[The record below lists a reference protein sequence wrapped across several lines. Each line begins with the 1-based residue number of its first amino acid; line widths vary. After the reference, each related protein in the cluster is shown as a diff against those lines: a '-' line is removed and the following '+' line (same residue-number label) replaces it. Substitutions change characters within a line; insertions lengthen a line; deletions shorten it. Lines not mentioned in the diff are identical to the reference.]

1 MNALGPRA
9 RGVMRRYVGRLLV
22 LVAVSA
28 VWMGAIGWRLYEL
41 QIRGA
46 DAYRERAARQ
56 QQSEVV
62 LNPKRG
68 TIYDARGRT
77 LAVSVETRTLYAETA
92 KVDNPAALAAEVA
105 PLVGRTK
112 ERIEALL
119 QKPGHVPLARKLDRD
134 VADGIDL
141 SAFPGLY
148 FLAES
153 KRQYPMGSL
162 MAHVLGFVGTD
173 RSLAGL
179 ELRYDEEVAGESVKR
194 HVLRDGQQRVRV
206 IAGSLGEPKPGADL
220 HLTIDATIQHLA
232 ERALRETIEWSKAS
246 AGNVVILA
254 PDDSRVLA
262 MASYP
267 TFDPMRFGDFG
278 PNERR
283 NRALQDSYEPGST
296 FKTITVA
303 GAFER
308 QVVHA
313 DQIMDC
319 GNGWIRVGKARINDH
334 RPFPELTFRT
344 AIAKSSNVCAIKAG
358 LLAGEETMQNLVTA
372 FGFGVATGID
382 VGGEHPGI
390 VPLRVWDRETTA
402 YASFGHGLAVTPLQ
416 LANAYA
422 AIANGGVWN
431 QPYVVRA
438 MEREG
443 EIVDLRP
450 KDRSRRVISKATAFQ
465 VIRLLEEVVVSG
477 TGRKAAIAGYR
488 VAGKTGTAEK
498 SDSTGYSETG
508 RVAGFVGI
516 APARAPRLI
525 CLVMIDEP
533 TVATGGGEVAAP
545 AFQRIVSEALFY
557 LGATPSRQPMGW
569 SQPVWLRPAEPES
582 PQEPVEVR
590 VATAAGEEEAAPED
604 TETEGE
610 LWTAPGS
617 S

>member
-1 MNALGPRA
+1 MLIACVGLWTAAIAL
-9 RGVMRRYVGRLLV
+9 RLFD
-22 LVAVSA
+22 
-28 VWMGAIGWRLYEL
+28 L

-46 DAYRERAARQ
+46 EEYRERAARQ
-56 QQSEVV
+56 QRSEVV

-68 TIYDARGRT
+68 TIYDARGRP

-92 KVDNPAALAAEVA
+92 KVADPAVVAERIA
-105 PLVGRTK
+105 PLVGRSR
-112 ERIEALL
+112 ERVEALL
-119 QKPGHVPLARKLDRD
+119 RKPGHVPLARKLDRD
-134 VADGIDL
+134 AADRIDL

-148 FLAES
+148 FLGES
-153 KRQYPMGSL
+153 KRKYPMGSL

-179 ELRYDEEVAGESVKR
+179 EYRYDKEIAGESVRR
-194 HVLRDGQQRVRV
+194 HVLRDGQQRLVV
-206 IAGSLGEPKPGADL
+206 VAGSLGAPKPGADL

-232 ERALRETIEWSKAS
+232 ERALRETIESYDAS
-246 AGNVVILA
+246 AGSVVILA
-254 PDDSRVLA
+254 PEDSAVLA
-262 MASYP
+262 MASWP
-267 TFDPMRFGDFG
+267 TFDPNRFGDFG

-283 NRALQDSYEPGST
+283 NRGLQDAYEPGST
-296 FKTITVA
+296 FKTIAAA

-308 QVVHA
+308 SVVHP

-319 GNGWIRVGKARINDH
+319 GNGRIRVGKARIKDH
-334 RPFPELTFRT
+334 KPFSELTFRA
-344 AIAKSSNVCAIKAG
+344 AIARSSNVCAIKAG
-358 LLAGEETMQNLVTA
+358 LLAGSETMQELVTA
-372 FGFGVATGID
+372 FGFGEATGID
-382 VGGEHPGI
+382 LDGEHPGI
-390 VPLRVWDRETTA
+390 VPARLWDRETTA

-422 AIANGGVWN
+422 AVANGGVWN
-431 QPYVVRA
+431 RPYIVSA
-438 MEREG
+438 LEREG
-443 EIVDLRP
+443 EIVDMRP
-450 KDRSRRVISKATAFQ
+450 GNRGHRVISRASAYR

-498 SDSTGYSETG
+498 SDATGYSVTG

-516 APARAPRLI
+516 APARAPRLV

-533 TVATGGGEVAAP
+533 TVSTSGGEVAAP

-569 SQPVWLRPAEPES
+569 SRPVWLRPVPAPLDGS
-582 PQEPVEVR
+582 SRVR
-590 VATAAGEEEAAPED
+590 VAAAAGQAAADRDIAPTEDESWTAAG
-604 TETEGE
+604 
-610 LWTAPGS
+610 S

>member
-9 RGVMRRYVGRLLV
+9 RGVRRRYFGRLV
-22 LVAVSA
+22 ILVAFA
-28 VWMGAIGWRLYEL
+28 GVWMGAIGWRLLDL
-41 QIRGA
+41 QIRDA
-46 DAYRERAARQ
+46 DTYRERAARQ
-56 QQSEVV
+56 QRSEVV

-77 LAVSVETRTLYAETA
+77 MAVSVETRTLYAETA
-92 KVDNPAALAAEVA
+92 KVDDPASLAATIA
-105 PLVGRTK
+105 PLVGRSE

-119 QKPGHVPLARKLDRD
+119 QKSGHVPLARKLDRD

-141 SAFPGLY
+141 TAFPGLY

-153 KRQYPMGSL
+153 KREYPMGSL

-179 ELRYDEEVAGESVKR
+179 ELRYDDEVAGEAVSR
-194 HVLRDGQQRVRV
+194 HVLRDGQQRLVV
-206 IAGSLGEPKPGADL
+206 VAGSLGEPKAGADL

-232 ERALRETIEWSKAS
+232 ERALRETIESWKAK

-254 PDDSRVLA
+254 PEDSAVLA

-267 TFDPMRFGDFG
+267 AFDPNQFGDFG
-278 PNERR
+278 PDERR
-283 NRALQDSYEPGST
+283 NRVIQDSYEPGST
-296 FKTITVA
+296 FKTITAA

-319 GNGWIRVGKARINDH
+319 GNGFIRVGKARIRDH
-334 RPFPELTFRT
+334 KPFPELTFRT

-358 LLAGEETMQNLVTA
+358 QLVGGETLQQLIAT
-372 FGFGVATGID
+372 FGFGAATGID
-382 VGGEHPGI
+382 IGGEHPGI
-390 VPLRVWDRETTA
+390 VPLRVWGIETTA

-422 AIANGGVWN
+422 AIANGGTWN
-431 QPYVVRA
+431 QPYLVRA
-438 MEREG
+438 LEHEG
-443 EIVDLRP
+443 ETVDARP
-450 KDRSRRVISKATAFQ
+450 TGRSRRVISKSTAYQ
-465 VIRLLEEVVVSG
+465 VVRLLEEVVVSG

-498 SDSTGYSETG
+498 SDSGGYSETG

-516 APARAPRLI
+516 APARAPRLV

-569 SQPVWLRPAEPES
+569 SQPVWLRPAEPA
-582 PQEPVEVR
+582 EVK
-590 VATAAGEEEAAPED
+590 VAKAAGEEDDKGED

-610 LWTAPGS
+610 LWTAKASG
-617 S
+617 

>member
-9 RGVMRRYVGRLLV
+9 RSVRRRYFGRLV
-22 LVAVSA
+22 ILVAFA
-28 VWMGAIGWRLYEL
+28 GVWMGAIGWRLLDL
-41 QIRGA
+41 QIRDA
-46 DAYRERAARQ
+46 DTYRERAARQ
-56 QQSEVV
+56 QRSEVV

-77 LAVSVETRTLYAETA
+77 MAVSVETRTLYAETA
-92 KVDNPAALAAEVA
+92 KVDDPASLAATIA
-105 PLVGRTK
+105 PLVGRSE

-119 QKPGHVPLARKLDRD
+119 QKSGHVPLARKLDRD

-141 SAFPGLY
+141 TAFPGLY

-153 KRQYPMGSL
+153 KREYPMGSL

-179 ELRYDEEVAGESVKR
+179 ELRYDDEVAGEAVSR
-194 HVLRDGQQRVRV
+194 HVLRDGQQRLVV
-206 IAGSLGEPKPGADL
+206 VAGSLGEPKAGADL

-232 ERALRETIEWSKAS
+232 ERVLRETIESWKAK

-254 PDDSRVLA
+254 PEDSAVLA

-267 TFDPMRFGDFG
+267 AFDPNQFGDFG
-278 PNERR
+278 PDERR
-283 NRALQDSYEPGST
+283 NRVIQDSYEPGST
-296 FKTITVA
+296 FKTITAA

-319 GNGWIRVGKARINDH
+319 GNGFIRVGKARIRDH
-334 RPFPELTFRT
+334 KPFPELTFRT

-358 LLAGEETMQNLVTA
+358 QLVGGETLQQLIAT
-372 FGFGVATGID
+372 FGFGAATGID
-382 VGGEHPGI
+382 IGGEHPGI
-390 VPLRVWDRETTA
+390 VPLRVWDIETTA

-422 AIANGGVWN
+422 AIANGGTWN
-431 QPYVVRA
+431 QPYLVRA
-438 MEREG
+438 LEHEG
-443 EIVDLRP
+443 ETVDARP
-450 KDRSRRVISKATAFQ
+450 TGRSRRVISKSTAYQ
-465 VIRLLEEVVVSG
+465 VVRLLEEVVVSG

-498 SDSTGYSETG
+498 SDSGGYSETG

-516 APARAPRLI
+516 APARAPRLV

-569 SQPVWLRPAEPES
+569 SQPVWLRPAEPA
-582 PQEPVEVR
+582 EVK
-590 VATAAGEEEAAPED
+590 VAKAAGEEDDKGED

-610 LWTAPGS
+610 LWTAKASG
-617 S
+617 

>member
-9 RGVMRRYVGRLLV
+9 RSVRRRYFGRLV
-22 LVAVSA
+22 ILVAFA
-28 VWMGAIGWRLYEL
+28 GVWMGAIGWRLLDL
-41 QIRGA
+41 QIRDA
-46 DAYRERAARQ
+46 DTYRERAARQ
-56 QQSEVV
+56 QRSEVV

-77 LAVSVETRTLYAETA
+77 MAVSVETRTLYAETA
-92 KVDNPAALAAEVA
+92 KVDDPASLAATIA
-105 PLVGRTK
+105 PLVGRSE

-119 QKPGHVPLARKLDRD
+119 QKSGHVPLARKLDRD

-141 SAFPGLY
+141 TAFPGLY

-153 KRQYPMGSL
+153 KREYPMGSL

-179 ELRYDEEVAGESVKR
+179 ELRYDDEVAGEAVSR
-194 HVLRDGQQRVRV
+194 HVLRDGQQRLVV
-206 IAGSLGEPKPGADL
+206 VAGSLGEPKAGADL

-232 ERALRETIEWSKAS
+232 ERVLRETIESWKAK

-254 PDDSRVLA
+254 PEDSAVLA

-267 TFDPMRFGDFG
+267 AFDPNQFGDFG
-278 PNERR
+278 PDERR
-283 NRALQDSYEPGST
+283 NRVIQDSYEPGST
-296 FKTITVA
+296 FKTITAA

-319 GNGWIRVGKARINDH
+319 GNGFIRVGKARIRDH
-334 RPFPELTFRT
+334 KPFPELTFRT

-358 LLAGEETMQNLVTA
+358 QLVGGETLQQLIAT
-372 FGFGVATGID
+372 FGFGAATGID
-382 VGGEHPGI
+382 IGGEHPGI
-390 VPLRVWDRETTA
+390 VPLRVWDIETTA

-422 AIANGGVWN
+422 AIANGGTWN
-431 QPYVVRA
+431 QPYLVRA
-438 MEREG
+438 LEHEG
-443 EIVDLRP
+443 ETVDARP
-450 KDRSRRVISKATAFQ
+450 TGRSRRVISKSTAYQ
-465 VIRLLEEVVVSG
+465 VVRLLEEVVVSG

-498 SDSTGYSETG
+498 SDSGGYSETG

-516 APARAPRLI
+516 APARAPRLV

-569 SQPVWLRPAEPES
+569 SQPVWLRPAEPA
-582 PQEPVEVR
+582 EVK
-590 VATAAGEEEAAPED
+590 VAKAAGEENDKGED

-610 LWTAPGS
+610 LWTAKASG
-617 S
+617 

>member
-9 RGVMRRYVGRLLV
+9 RGVRRRYFGRLV
-22 LVAVSA
+22 ILVAFA
-28 VWMGAIGWRLYEL
+28 GVWMGAIGWRLLDL
-41 QIRGA
+41 QIRDA
-46 DAYRERAARQ
+46 DTYRERAARQ
-56 QQSEVV
+56 QRSEVV

-77 LAVSVETRTLYAETA
+77 MAVSVETRTLYAETA
-92 KVDNPAALAAEVA
+92 KVDDPASLAATIA
-105 PLVGRTK
+105 PLVGRSE

-119 QKPGHVPLARKLDRD
+119 QKSGHVPLARKLDRD

-141 SAFPGLY
+141 TAFPGLY

-153 KRQYPMGSL
+153 KREYPMGSL

-179 ELRYDEEVAGESVKR
+179 ELRYDDEVAGEAVSR
-194 HVLRDGQQRVRV
+194 HVLRDGQQRLVV
-206 IAGSLGEPKPGADL
+206 VAGSLGEPKAGADL

-232 ERALRETIEWSKAS
+232 ERALRETIESWKAK

-254 PDDSRVLA
+254 PEDSAVLA
-262 MASYP
+262 MASWP
-267 TFDPMRFGDFG
+267 AFDPNQFGDFG
-278 PNERR
+278 PDERR
-283 NRALQDSYEPGST
+283 NRVIQDSYEPGST
-296 FKTITVA
+296 FKTITAA

-319 GNGWIRVGKARINDH
+319 GNGFIRVGKARIRDH
-334 RPFPELTFRT
+334 KPFPELTFRT

-358 LLAGEETMQNLVTA
+358 QLVGGEPLQQLIAT
-372 FGFGVATGID
+372 FGFGAATGID
-382 VGGEHPGI
+382 IGGEHPGI
-390 VPLRVWDRETTA
+390 VPPRAWDIETTA

-422 AIANGGVWN
+422 AIANGGTWN
-431 QPYVVRA
+431 QPYLVKA
-438 MEREG
+438 LEREG
-443 EIVDLRP
+443 ETVDARP
-450 KDRSRRVISKATAFQ
+450 TGRSRRVISKSTAYQ
-465 VIRLLEEVVVSG
+465 VVRLLEEVVVSG

-498 SDSTGYSETG
+498 SDAGGYSETG

-516 APARAPRLI
+516 APARAPRLV

-569 SQPVWLRPAEPES
+569 SQPVWLRPAEP
-582 PQEPVEVR
+582 PEVK
-590 VATAAGEEEAAPED
+590 VAKAVGEEDDKGED

-610 LWTAPGS
+610 FWTAKASG
-617 S
+617 

>member
-9 RGVMRRYVGRLLV
+9 RGVRRRYFGRLV
-22 LVAVSA
+22 ILVAFA
-28 VWMGAIGWRLYEL
+28 GVWMGAIGWRLLDL
-41 QIRGA
+41 QIRDA
-46 DAYRERAARQ
+46 DTYRERAARQ
-56 QQSEVV
+56 QRSEVV

-77 LAVSVETRTLYAETA
+77 MAVSVETRTLYAETA
-92 KVDNPAALAAEVA
+92 KVDDPASLAATIA
-105 PLVGRTK
+105 PLVGRSE

-119 QKPGHVPLARKLDRD
+119 QKSGHVPLARKLDRD

-141 SAFPGLY
+141 TAFPGLY

-153 KRQYPMGSL
+153 KREYPMGSL

-179 ELRYDEEVAGESVKR
+179 ELRYDDEVAGEAVSR
-194 HVLRDGQQRVRV
+194 HVLRDGKQRLVV
-206 IAGSLGEPKPGADL
+206 VAGSLGDPKAGADL

-232 ERALRETIEWSKAS
+232 ERALRETIESWKAK

-254 PDDSRVLA
+254 PEDSAVLA

-267 TFDPMRFGDFG
+267 AFDPNQFGDFG
-278 PNERR
+278 PDERR
-283 NRALQDSYEPGST
+283 NRVIQDSYEPGST
-296 FKTITVA
+296 FKTITAA

-319 GNGWIRVGKARINDH
+319 GNGFIRVGKARIRDH
-334 RPFPELTFRT
+334 KPFPELTFRT

-358 LLAGEETMQNLVTA
+358 QLVGGETLQQLIAT
-372 FGFGVATGID
+372 FGFGAATGID
-382 VGGEHPGI
+382 IGGEHPGI
-390 VPLRVWDRETTA
+390 VPLRVWDIETTA

-422 AIANGGVWN
+422 AIANGGTWN
-431 QPYVVRA
+431 QPYLVRA
-438 MEREG
+438 LEHEG
-443 EIVDLRP
+443 ETVDARP
-450 KDRSRRVISKATAFQ
+450 TGRSRRVISKSTAYQ
-465 VIRLLEEVVVSG
+465 VVRLLEEVVVSG
-477 TGRKAAIAGYR
+477 TGRNAAIAGYR

-498 SDSTGYSETG
+498 SDSGGYSETG

-516 APARAPRLI
+516 APARAPRLV

-569 SQPVWLRPAEPES
+569 SQPVWLRPAEPAEIK
-582 PQEPVEVR
+582 
-590 VATAAGEEEAAPED
+590 VAKAAGEEEDKGED

-610 LWTAPGS
+610 LWTAKASG
-617 S
+617 

>member
-9 RGVMRRYVGRLLV
+9 RGVRRRYFGRLV
-22 LVAVSA
+22 ILVAFA
-28 VWMGAIGWRLYEL
+28 GVWMGAIGWRLLDL
-41 QIRGA
+41 QIRDA
-46 DAYRERAARQ
+46 DTYRERAARQ
-56 QQSEVV
+56 QRSEVV

-68 TIYDARGRT
+68 TIYDARRRT
-77 LAVSVETRTLYAETA
+77 MAVSVETRTLYAETA
-92 KVDNPAALAAEVA
+92 KVDDPASLAATIA
-105 PLVGRTK
+105 PLVGRSE

-119 QKPGHVPLARKLDRD
+119 QKSGHVPLARKLDRD

-141 SAFPGLY
+141 TAFPGLY

-153 KRQYPMGSL
+153 KREYPMGSL

-179 ELRYDEEVAGESVKR
+179 ELRYDDEVAGEAVSR
-194 HVLRDGQQRVRV
+194 HVLRDGQQRLVV
-206 IAGSLGEPKPGADL
+206 VAGSLGEPKAGADL

-232 ERALRETIEWSKAS
+232 ERVLRETIESWKAK

-254 PDDSRVLA
+254 PEDSAVLA
-262 MASYP
+262 MASWP
-267 TFDPMRFGDFG
+267 AFDPNQFGDFG
-278 PNERR
+278 PDERR
-283 NRALQDSYEPGST
+283 NRVIQDSYEPGST
-296 FKTITVA
+296 FKTITAA

-319 GNGWIRVGKARINDH
+319 GNGFIRVGKARIRDH
-334 RPFPELTFRT
+334 KPFPELTFRT

-358 LLAGEETMQNLVTA
+358 QLVGGETLQQLIAA
-372 FGFGVATGID
+372 FGFGAATGID
-382 VGGEHPGI
+382 IGGEHPGI
-390 VPLRVWDRETTA
+390 VPLRVWDIETTA

-422 AIANGGVWN
+422 AIANGGTWN
-431 QPYVVRA
+431 QPYLVRA
-438 MEREG
+438 LEHEG
-443 EIVDLRP
+443 ETVDARP
-450 KDRSRRVISKATAFQ
+450 TGRSRRVISKSTAYQ
-465 VIRLLEEVVVSG
+465 VVRLLEEVVVSG
-477 TGRKAAIAGYR
+477 TGRNAAIAGYR

-498 SDSTGYSETG
+498 SDSGGYSETG

-516 APARAPRLI
+516 APARAPRLV

-569 SQPVWLRPAEPES
+569 SQPVWLRPAEPAEIK
-582 PQEPVEVR
+582 
-590 VATAAGEEEAAPED
+590 VAKAAGEEEDKGED

-610 LWTAPGS
+610 LWTAKASG
-617 S
+617 

>member
-1 MNALGPRA
+1 MKALGPRA
-9 RGVMRRYVGRLLV
+9 KGVRRRYFGRLV
-22 LVAVSA
+22 ILVAFA
-28 VWMGAIGWRLYEL
+28 GVWMGAIGWRLLDL
-41 QIRGA
+41 QIRDA
-46 DAYRERAARQ
+46 DTYRERAARQ
-56 QQSEVV
+56 QRSEVV

-77 LAVSVETRTLYAETA
+77 MAVSVETRTLYAETA
-92 KVDNPAALAAEVA
+92 KVDDPASLAATIA
-105 PLVGRTK
+105 PLVGRSE

-119 QKPGHVPLARKLDRD
+119 QKSGHVPLARKLDRD

-141 SAFPGLY
+141 TAFPGLY

-153 KRQYPMGSL
+153 KREYPMGSL

-179 ELRYDEEVAGESVKR
+179 ELRYDDEVAGEAVSR
-194 HVLRDGQQRVRV
+194 HVLRDGQQRLVV
-206 IAGSLGEPKPGADL
+206 VAGSLGEPKAGADL

-232 ERALRETIEWSKAS
+232 ERVLRETIESWKAK

-254 PDDSRVLA
+254 PEDSAVLA

-267 TFDPMRFGDFG
+267 AFDPNQFGDFG
-278 PNERR
+278 PDERR
-283 NRALQDSYEPGST
+283 NRVIQDSYEPGST
-296 FKTITVA
+296 FKTITAA

-319 GNGWIRVGKARINDH
+319 GNGFIRVGKARIRDH
-334 RPFPELTFRT
+334 KPFPELTFRT

-358 LLAGEETMQNLVTA
+358 QLVGGETLQQLIAT
-372 FGFGVATGID
+372 FGFGAATGID
-382 VGGEHPGI
+382 IGGEHPGI
-390 VPLRVWDRETTA
+390 VPLRVWDIETTA

-422 AIANGGVWN
+422 AIANGGTWN
-431 QPYVVRA
+431 QPYLVRA
-438 MEREG
+438 LEHEG
-443 EIVDLRP
+443 ETVDVRP
-450 KDRSRRVISKATAFQ
+450 IGRSRRVISKSTAYQ

-498 SDSTGYSETG
+498 SDSGGYSETG

-516 APARAPRLI
+516 APARAPRLV

-569 SQPVWLRPAEPES
+569 SQPVWLRPAEPA
-582 PQEPVEVR
+582 EVK
-590 VATAAGEEEAAPED
+590 VAKAVGEEDDKGED

-610 LWTAPGS
+610 LWTAKASG
-617 S
+617 

>member
-9 RGVMRRYVGRLLV
+9 KGVRRRYFGRLV
-22 LVAVSA
+22 ILVAFA
-28 VWMGAIGWRLYEL
+28 GVWMGAIGWRLLDL
-41 QIRGA
+41 QIRDA
-46 DAYRERAARQ
+46 DTYRERAARQ
-56 QQSEVV
+56 QRSEVV

-77 LAVSVETRTLYAETA
+77 MAVSVETRTLYAETA
-92 KVDNPAALAAEVA
+92 KVDDPASLAATIA
-105 PLVGRTK
+105 PLVGRSE

-119 QKPGHVPLARKLDRD
+119 QKSGHVPLARKLDRD

-141 SAFPGLY
+141 TAFPGLY
-148 FLAES
+148 FLPES
-153 KRQYPMGSL
+153 KREYPMGSL

-179 ELRYDEEVAGESVKR
+179 ELRYDDEVAGEAVSR
-194 HVLRDGQQRVRV
+194 HVLRDGQQRLVV
-206 IAGSLGEPKPGADL
+206 VAGSLGEPKAGADL

-232 ERALRETIEWSKAS
+232 ERALRETIESWKAK

-254 PDDSRVLA
+254 PEDSAVLA

-267 TFDPMRFGDFG
+267 VFDPNRFGDFG
-278 PNERR
+278 PDERR
-283 NRALQDSYEPGST
+283 NRVIQDSYEPGST
-296 FKTITVA
+296 FKTITAA

-319 GNGWIRVGKARINDH
+319 GNGFIRVGKARIRDH
-334 RPFPELTFRT
+334 KPFPELTFRT

-358 LLAGEETMQNLVTA
+358 QLVGGETLQQLIAT
-372 FGFGVATGID
+372 FGFGAATGID
-382 VGGEHPGI
+382 IGGEHPGI
-390 VPLRVWDRETTA
+390 VPVRVWDIETTA

-422 AIANGGVWN
+422 AIANGGTWN
-431 QPYVVRA
+431 QPYIVKTL
-438 MEREG
+438 ERDG
-443 EIVDLRP
+443 ETIDARP
-450 KDRSRRVISKATAFQ
+450 TGRSRRVISKSTAYR
-465 VIRLLEEVVVSG
+465 VVRLLEEVVVSG

-498 SDSTGYSETG
+498 PDSGGYSETG

-516 APARAPRLI
+516 APARAPRLV

-569 SQPVWLRPAEPES
+569 SQPVWLRPAEPA
-582 PQEPVEVR
+582 EVK
-590 VATAAGEEEAAPED
+590 VAKAVGEEDDKEED

-610 LWTAPGS
+610 LWTAKASG
-617 S
+617 

>member
-9 RGVMRRYVGRLLV
+9 RSVRRRYFGRLV
-22 LVAVSA
+22 ILVAFA
-28 VWMGAIGWRLYEL
+28 GVWMGAIGWRLLDL
-41 QIRGA
+41 QIRDA
-46 DAYRERAARQ
+46 DTYRERAARQ
-56 QQSEVV
+56 QRSEVV

-77 LAVSVETRTLYAETA
+77 MAVSVETRTLYAETA
-92 KVDNPAALAAEVA
+92 KVDDPASLAATIA
-105 PLVGRTK
+105 PLVGRSE

-119 QKPGHVPLARKLDRD
+119 QKSGHVPLARKLDRD

-141 SAFPGLY
+141 TAFPGLY

-153 KRQYPMGSL
+153 KREYPMGSL

-179 ELRYDEEVAGESVKR
+179 ELRYDDEVAGEAVSR
-194 HVLRDGQQRVRV
+194 HVLRDGQQRLVV
-206 IAGSLGEPKPGADL
+206 VAGSLGEPKAGADL

-232 ERALRETIEWSKAS
+232 ERVLRETIESWKAK

-254 PDDSRVLA
+254 PEDSAVLA

-267 TFDPMRFGDFG
+267 AFDPNQFGDFG
-278 PNERR
+278 PDERR
-283 NRALQDSYEPGST
+283 NRVIQDSYEPGST
-296 FKTITVA
+296 FKTITAA

-319 GNGWIRVGKARINDH
+319 GNGFIRVGKARIRDH
-334 RPFPELTFRT
+334 KPFPELTFRT

-358 LLAGEETMQNLVTA
+358 QLVGGETLQQLIAT
-372 FGFGVATGID
+372 FGFGAATGID
-382 VGGEHPGI
+382 IGGEHPGI
-390 VPLRVWDRETTA
+390 VPLRVWDIETTA

-422 AIANGGVWN
+422 AIANGGTWN
-431 QPYVVRA
+431 QPYLVRA
-438 MEREG
+438 LEHEG
-443 EIVDLRP
+443 ETVDVRP
-450 KDRSRRVISKATAFQ
+450 IGRSRRVISKSTAYQ

-498 SDSTGYSETG
+498 SDSGGYSETG

-516 APARAPRLI
+516 APARAPRLV

-569 SQPVWLRPAEPES
+569 SQPVWLRPAEPA
-582 PQEPVEVR
+582 EVK
-590 VATAAGEEEAAPED
+590 VAKAGGEEDDKGED

-610 LWTAPGS
+610 LWTAKASG
-617 S
+617 

>member
-9 RGVMRRYVGRLLV
+9 RGVRRRYFGRLV
-22 LVAVSA
+22 ILVAFA
-28 VWMGAIGWRLYEL
+28 GVWMGAIGWRLLDL
-41 QIRGA
+41 QIRDA
-46 DAYRERAARQ
+46 DTYRERAARQ
-56 QQSEVV
+56 QRSEVV

-68 TIYDARGRT
+68 TIYDARRRT
-77 LAVSVETRTLYAETA
+77 MAVSVETRTLYAETA
-92 KVDNPAALAAEVA
+92 KVDDPASLAATIA
-105 PLVGRTK
+105 PLVGRSE

-119 QKPGHVPLARKLDRD
+119 QKSGHVPLARKLDRD

-141 SAFPGLY
+141 TAFPGLY

-153 KRQYPMGSL
+153 KREYPMGSL

-179 ELRYDEEVAGESVKR
+179 ELRYDDEVAGEAVSR
-194 HVLRDGQQRVRV
+194 HVLRDGQQRLVV
-206 IAGSLGEPKPGADL
+206 VAGSLGEPKAGADL

-232 ERALRETIEWSKAS
+232 ERVLRETIESWKAK

-254 PDDSRVLA
+254 PEDSAVLA

-267 TFDPMRFGDFG
+267 AFDPNQFGDFG
-278 PNERR
+278 PDERR
-283 NRALQDSYEPGST
+283 NRVIQDSYEPGST
-296 FKTITVA
+296 FKTITAA

-319 GNGWIRVGKARINDH
+319 GNGFIRVGKARIRDH
-334 RPFPELTFRT
+334 KPFPELTFRT

-358 LLAGEETMQNLVTA
+358 QLVGGETLQQLIAT
-372 FGFGVATGID
+372 FGFGAATGID
-382 VGGEHPGI
+382 IGGEHPGI
-390 VPLRVWDRETTA
+390 VPLRVWDIETTA

-422 AIANGGVWN
+422 AIANGGTWN
-431 QPYVVRA
+431 QPYLVRA
-438 MEREG
+438 LEHEG
-443 EIVDLRP
+443 ETVDARP
-450 KDRSRRVISKATAFQ
+450 TGRSRRVISKSTAYQ
-465 VIRLLEEVVVSG
+465 VVRLLEEVVVSG

-498 SDSTGYSETG
+498 SDSGGYSETG

-516 APARAPRLI
+516 APARAPRLV

-569 SQPVWLRPAEPES
+569 SQPVWLRPAEPA
-582 PQEPVEVR
+582 EVK
-590 VATAAGEEEAAPED
+590 VAKAAGEENDKGED

-610 LWTAPGS
+610 LWTAKASG
-617 S
+617 

>member
-1 MNALGPRA
+1 VNALGPRA
-9 RGVMRRYVGRLLV
+9 RGVRRRYFGRLV
-22 LVAVSA
+22 ILVAFA
-28 VWMGAIGWRLYEL
+28 GVWMGAIGWRLLDL
-41 QIRGA
+41 QIRDA
-46 DAYRERAARQ
+46 DTYRERAARQ
-56 QQSEVV
+56 QRSEVV

-77 LAVSVETRTLYAETA
+77 MAVSVETRTLYAETA
-92 KVDNPAALAAEVA
+92 KVDDPASLAATIA
-105 PLVGRTK
+105 PLVGRSE

-119 QKPGHVPLARKLDRD
+119 QKSGHVPLARKLDRD

-141 SAFPGLY
+141 TAFPGLY
-148 FLAES
+148 FLPES
-153 KRQYPMGSL
+153 KREYPMGSL

-179 ELRYDEEVAGESVKR
+179 ELRYDDEVAGEAVSR
-194 HVLRDGQQRVRV
+194 HVLRDGQQRLVV
-206 IAGSLGEPKPGADL
+206 VAGSLGEPKAGADL

-232 ERALRETIEWSKAS
+232 ERVLRETIESWKAK

-254 PDDSRVLA
+254 PEDSAVLA

-267 TFDPMRFGDFG
+267 AFDPNQFGDFG
-278 PNERR
+278 PDERR
-283 NRALQDSYEPGST
+283 NRVIQDSYEPGST
-296 FKTITVA
+296 FKTITAA

-319 GNGWIRVGKARINDH
+319 GNGFIRVGKARIRDH
-334 RPFPELTFRT
+334 KPFPELTFRT

-358 LLAGEETMQNLVTA
+358 QLVGGETLQQLIAT
-372 FGFGVATGID
+372 FGFGAATGID
-382 VGGEHPGI
+382 IGGEHPGI
-390 VPLRVWDRETTA
+390 VPLRVWDIETTA

-422 AIANGGVWN
+422 AIANGGTWN
-431 QPYVVRA
+431 QPYLVRA
-438 MEREG
+438 LEHEG
-443 EIVDLRP
+443 ETVDARP
-450 KDRSRRVISKATAFQ
+450 TGRSRRVISKSTAYQ
-465 VIRLLEEVVVSG
+465 VVRLLEEVVVSG

-498 SDSTGYSETG
+498 SDSGGYSETG

-516 APARAPRLI
+516 APARAPRLV

-569 SQPVWLRPAEPES
+569 SQPVWLRPAGPA
-582 PQEPVEVR
+582 EVK
-590 VATAAGEEEAAPED
+590 VAKAVGEEDDKEED

-610 LWTAPGS
+610 LWTAKASG
-617 S
+617 

>member
-9 RGVMRRYVGRLLV
+9 RSVRRRYFGRLV
-22 LVAVSA
+22 ILVAFA
-28 VWMGAIGWRLYEL
+28 GVWMGAIGWRLLDL
-41 QIRGA
+41 QIRDA
-46 DAYRERAARQ
+46 DTYRERAARQ
-56 QQSEVV
+56 QRSEVV

-77 LAVSVETRTLYAETA
+77 MAVSVETRTLYAETA
-92 KVDNPAALAAEVA
+92 KVDDPASLAATIA
-105 PLVGRTK
+105 PLVGRSE

-119 QKPGHVPLARKLDRD
+119 QKSGHVPLARKLDRD

-141 SAFPGLY
+141 TAFPGLY

-153 KRQYPMGSL
+153 KREYPMGSL

-179 ELRYDEEVAGESVKR
+179 ELRYDDEVAGEAVSR
-194 HVLRDGQQRVRV
+194 HVLRDGQQRLVV
-206 IAGSLGEPKPGADL
+206 VAGSLGEPKAGADL

-232 ERALRETIEWSKAS
+232 ERVLRETIESWKAK

-254 PDDSRVLA
+254 PEDSAVLA

-267 TFDPMRFGDFG
+267 AFDPNQFGDFG
-278 PNERR
+278 PDERR
-283 NRALQDSYEPGST
+283 NRVIQDSYEPGST
-296 FKTITVA
+296 FKTITAA

-319 GNGWIRVGKARINDH
+319 GNGFIRVGKARIRDH
-334 RPFPELTFRT
+334 KPFPELTFRT

-358 LLAGEETMQNLVTA
+358 QLVGGETLQQLIAT
-372 FGFGVATGID
+372 FGFGAATGID
-382 VGGEHPGI
+382 IGGEHPGI
-390 VPLRVWDRETTA
+390 VPLRVWDIETTA

-422 AIANGGVWN
+422 AIANGGTWN
-431 QPYVVRA
+431 QPYIVKALERDGETVDVRPT
-438 MEREG
+438 G
-443 EIVDLRP
+443 
-450 KDRSRRVISKATAFQ
+450 RSRRVISKSTAYQ

-498 SDSTGYSETG
+498 SDSGGYSETG

-516 APARAPRLI
+516 APARAPRLV

-569 SQPVWLRPAEPES
+569 SQPVWLRPAEPA
-582 PQEPVEVR
+582 EVK
-590 VATAAGEEEAAPED
+590 VAKAVGEEDDKEED

-610 LWTAPGS
+610 LWTAKASG
-617 S
+617 

>member
-9 RGVMRRYVGRLLV
+9 RGARRRHLGRLLI
-22 LVAVSA
+22 LTTVAGI
-28 VWMGAIGWRLYEL
+28 WMGAIGWRLFDL
-41 QIRGA
+41 QILGA
-46 DAYRERAARQ
+46 DSYRESAARQ
-56 QQSEVV
+56 QRSEVV

-68 TIYDARGRT
+68 TIYDSRGRT
-77 LAVSVETRTLYAETA
+77 MAVSVETRTLYAETA
-92 KVDNPAALAAEVA
+92 KVDDPPTLAAYIA
-105 PLVGRTK
+105 PLVGRTE

-119 QKPGHVPLARKLDRD
+119 QKPGHVPLARKLDRAL
-134 VADGIDL
+134 ADGIDL

-153 KRQYPMGSL
+153 KREYPMGSL

-173 RSLAGL
+173 TSLAGI
-179 ELRYDEEVAGESVKR
+179 ERKYDGEVAGESVKR
-194 HVLRDGQQRVRV
+194 HVLRDGQQRLVV
-206 IAGSLGEPKPGADL
+206 VAGSLGEPKPGADL

-232 ERALRETIEWSKAS
+232 ERALRETIEWSKAK

-254 PDDSRVLA
+254 PEDSAVLA

-267 TFDPMRFGDFG
+267 AFDPNQFGDFG
-278 PNERR
+278 PEELR
-283 NRALQDSYEPGST
+283 NRAIQDSYEPGST

-303 GAFER
+303 GAFQR

-319 GNGWIRVGKARINDH
+319 GNGRIRVGRARIKDH
-334 RPFPELTFRT
+334 KPFPELTFRT

-358 LLAGEETMQNLVTA
+358 LLAGEQTMQGLVSA
-372 FGFGVATGID
+372 FGFGKATGID
-382 VGGEHPGI
+382 IGGEHPGI

-402 YASFGHGLAVTPLQ
+402 YASFGYGLAVTPLQ

-422 AIANGGVWN
+422 AVANGGVWN
-431 QPYVVRA
+431 QPYIVRSL
-438 MEREG
+438 EREG
-443 EIVDLRP
+443 EIVDQRP
-450 KDRSRRVISKATAFQ
+450 KDRSRRVISKSTAYE

-498 SDSTGYSETG
+498 SDSEGYSETG

-516 APARAPRLI
+516 APARAPRLV

-569 SQPVWLRPAEPES
+569 SQPVWLRPAEPAD
-582 PQEPVEVR
+582 VK
-590 VATAAGEEEAAPED
+590 VADAVAEEEVKQED
-604 TETEGE
+604 TGTEGE

>member
-1 MNALGPRA
+1 MNAQGPRA
-9 RGVMRRYVGRLLV
+9 RSAMRRYVGRLLI
-22 LVAVSA
+22 LVAVSGL
-28 VWMGAIGWRLYEL
+28 WMGAIGWRLYAL
-41 QIRGA
+41 QIRDA
-46 DAYRERAARQ
+46 DDYRGQAARQ
-56 QQSEVV
+56 QRSEVV

-68 TIYDARGRT
+68 TIHDARGRT

-92 KVDNPAALAAEVA
+92 KVEDPAALAAAVA
-105 PLVGRTK
+105 PLVGRT
-112 ERIEALL
+112 EARIEALL
-119 QKPGHVPLARKLDRD
+119 QKPGHVPLARKLDRA

-141 SAFPGLY
+141 SALPGLY
-148 FLAES
+148 FLGES

-179 ELRYDEEVAGESVKR
+179 ELRYDDEVAGESVKR
-194 HVLRDGQQRVRV
+194 HVLRDGQQRLVV
-206 IAGSLGEPKPGADL
+206 VAGSLGEPKPGADL
-220 HLTIDATIQHLA
+220 YLTIDATIQHLA
-232 ERALRETIEWSKAS
+232 ERALRETIEWSKAT

-267 TFDPMRFGDFG
+267 TFDPNRFGDFG

-319 GNGWIRVGKARINDH
+319 GNGRIRVGKARINDH
-334 RPFPELTFRT
+334 KPFLELTFRD
-344 AIAKSSNVCAIKAG
+344 AIAKSSNVCAVKAG
-358 LLAGEETMQNLVTA
+358 QLAGAETMQSLVSA

-390 VPLRVWDRETTA
+390 VPLRVWDQETTA

-431 QPYVVRA
+431 QPYVVRG

-443 EIVDLRP
+443 EFVDLRP
-450 KDRSRRVISKATAFQ
+450 KDRSRRVISKATAFR
-465 VIRLLEEVVVSG
+465 VVRLLEEVVVSG

-516 APARAPRLI
+516 APARAPRLV

-545 AFQRIVSEALFY
+545 AFQKVVSEALFY

-582 PQEPVEVR
+582 AGEPAVQ
-590 VATAAGEEEAAPED
+590 VATVVEEEEAAPED
-604 TETEGE
+604 MEAEGE

>member
-1 MNALGPRA
+1 MKPLGPRA
-9 RGVMRRYVGRLLV
+9 RSVRRRYLGRLV
-22 LVAVSA
+22 ILVALSG
-28 VWMGAIGWRLYEL
+28 VWLAAIGWRLLGL
-41 QIRGA
+41 QVVDA
-46 DAYRERAARQ
+46 DRYRERAARQ
-56 QQSEVV
+56 QRSEVV

-77 LAVSVETRTLYAETA
+77 MAVSVEARTLYAETA
-92 KVDNPAALAAEVA
+92 KVRDPAALAAAIA
-105 PLVGRTK
+105 PLVGRSE

-119 QKPGHVPLARKLDRD
+119 ERSGHVPLARKLDRD

-148 FLAES
+148 FLGES
-153 KRQYPMGSL
+153 KREYPMGSL

-173 RSLAGL
+173 RSLAGVEL
-179 ELRYDEEVAGESVKR
+179 EYDDEVAGEAVSR
-194 HVLRDGQQRVRV
+194 HVLRDGQQRLVV
-206 IAGSLGEPKPGADL
+206 VAGSLGEPEPGADL

-232 ERALRETIEWSKAS
+232 ERALREAIESSKAR
-246 AGNVVILA
+246 AGNVVILS
-254 PDDSRVLA
+254 PEDSAVLA

-267 TFDPMRFGDFG
+267 AFDPNEFGDFG
-278 PNERR
+278 ADMRR
-283 NRALQDSYEPGST
+283 NRAIQDAYEPGST

-319 GNGWIRVGKARINDH
+319 GNGFIRVGKAGIRDH
-334 RPFPELTFRT
+334 KPFPELTFRT

-358 LLAGEETMQNLVTA
+358 QLVGGERLRELVSA
-372 FGFGVATGID
+372 FGFGEVTGID

-390 VPLRVWDRETTA
+390 MPLRDWEIETTA

-431 QPYVVRA
+431 QPYVVSA
-438 MEREG
+438 LEKEG
-443 EIVDLRP
+443 EIVDVRP
-450 KDRSRRVISKATAFQ
+450 AGRSRRVISRSTAYG
-465 VIRLLEEVVVSG
+465 VVRLLEEVVVSG
-477 TGRKAAIAGYR
+477 TGRRAAIEGYR

-498 SDSTGYSETG
+498 SDSGGYSETG

-516 APARAPRLI
+516 APSRAPRLV

-533 TVATGGGEVAAP
+533 VGATGGGEVAAP
-545 AFQRIVSEALFY
+545 VFQRIVSEALFY

-569 SQPVWLRPAEPES
+569 SQPVWLQPAQPANTK
-582 PQEPVEVR
+582 
-590 VATAAGEEEAAPED
+590 VADAVLEEDDKEED

-610 LWTAPGS
+610 LWAAKAS

>member
-9 RGVMRRYVGRLLV
+9 RGVRRRYFGRLV
-22 LVAVSA
+22 ILVAFA
-28 VWMGAIGWRLYEL
+28 GVWMGAIGWRLLDL
-41 QIRGA
+41 QIRDA
-46 DAYRERAARQ
+46 DTYRERAARQ
-56 QQSEVV
+56 QRSEVV

-77 LAVSVETRTLYAETA
+77 MAVSVETRTLYAETA
-92 KVDNPAALAAEVA
+92 KVDDPASLAATIA
-105 PLVGRTK
+105 PLVGRSE

-119 QKPGHVPLARKLDRD
+119 QKSGHVPLARKLDRD

-141 SAFPGLY
+141 TAFPGLY

-153 KRQYPMGSL
+153 KREYPMGSL

-179 ELRYDEEVAGESVKR
+179 ELRYDDEVAGEAVSR
-194 HVLRDGQQRVRV
+194 HVLRDGKQRLVV
-206 IAGSLGEPKPGADL
+206 VAGSLGDPKAGADL

-232 ERALRETIEWSKAS
+232 ERALRETIESWKAR

-254 PDDSRVLA
+254 PEDSAVLA
-262 MASYP
+262 MASWP
-267 TFDPMRFGDFG
+267 AFDPNQFGDSG
-278 PNERR
+278 PDERR
-283 NRALQDSYEPGST
+283 NRVIQDSYEPGST
-296 FKTITVA
+296 FKTITAA

-319 GNGWIRVGKARINDH
+319 GNGFIRVGKARIRDH
-334 RPFPELTFRT
+334 KPFPELTFRT

-358 LLAGEETMQNLVTA
+358 QLVGGETLQQLIAT
-372 FGFGVATGID
+372 FGFGAATGID
-382 VGGEHPGI
+382 IGGEHPGI
-390 VPLRVWDRETTA
+390 VPLRVWDIETTA

-422 AIANGGVWN
+422 AIANGGTWN
-431 QPYVVRA
+431 QPYLVRA
-438 MEREG
+438 LEREG
-443 EIVDLRP
+443 ETVDARP
-450 KDRSRRVISKATAFQ
+450 TGRSRRVISKSTAYQ
-465 VIRLLEEVVVSG
+465 VVRLLEEVVVSG
-477 TGRKAAIAGYR
+477 TGRNAAIAGYR

-498 SDSTGYSETG
+498 SDSGGYSETG

-516 APARAPRLI
+516 APARAPRLV

-569 SQPVWLRPAEPES
+569 SQPVWLRPAEPA
-582 PQEPVEVR
+582 EVK
-590 VATAAGEEEAAPED
+590 VAKAAGEEDDKGED

-610 LWTAPGS
+610 LWTAKASG
-617 S
+617 

>member
-1 MNALGPRA
+1 MKNLGPRA
-9 RGVMRRYVGRLLV
+9 RGVRRRYFGRLV
-22 LVAVSA
+22 ILVAFSGL
-28 VWMGAIGWRLYEL
+28 WMGAISWRLLDL
-41 QIRGA
+41 QIRDA
-46 DAYRERAARQ
+46 DTYRERAARQ
-56 QQSEVV
+56 QRSEVV

-77 LAVSVETRTLYAETA
+77 MAVSVETRTLYAETA
-92 KVDNPAALAAEVA
+92 KVADPAALAATIA
-105 PLVGRTK
+105 PLVGRSE

-119 QKPGHVPLARKLDRD
+119 QMSGHVPLARKLDRD
-134 VADGIDL
+134 LADGIDL

-153 KRQYPMGSL
+153 KREYPMGSL

-179 ELRYDEEVAGESVKR
+179 ELRYDDEVAGEAVRR
-194 HVLRDGQQRVRV
+194 HVLRDGQQRLVV
-206 IAGSLGEPKPGADL
+206 VAGSLGEPKAGADL

-232 ERALRETIEWSKAS
+232 ERVLRETIEAWKAK

-254 PDDSRVLA
+254 PEDSAVLA

-267 TFDPMRFGDFG
+267 AFDPNQFGDFG
-278 PNERR
+278 PDERR
-283 NRALQDSYEPGST
+283 NRAIQDSYEPGST
-296 FKTITVA
+296 FKTITAA

-319 GNGWIRVGKARINDH
+319 GNGFIRVGKARIRDH
-334 RPFPELTFRT
+334 KPFPELTFRT

-358 LLAGEETMQNLVTA
+358 QLVGGETLQDLITT
-372 FGFGVATGID
+372 FGFGAATGID

-390 VPLRVWDRETTA
+390 VPLRVWDIETTA

-422 AIANGGVWN
+422 AIANGGTWN
-431 QPYVVRA
+431 QPYIVRA
-438 MEREG
+438 LEREG
-443 EIVDLRP
+443 ETVDVRP
-450 KDRSRRVISKATAFQ
+450 TARSRRVISKSTAYQ

-498 SDSTGYSETG
+498 SDSGGYSETG
-508 RVAGFVGI
+508 RVAGFVGV
-516 APARAPRLI
+516 APARAPRLV

-569 SQPVWLRPAEPES
+569 SQPVWLLPAEP
-582 PQEPVEVR
+582 PEVK
-590 VATAAGEEEAAPED
+590 VAEAVGEEDDTEEN

-610 LWTAPGS
+610 SWTAKASG
-617 S
+617 

>member
-9 RGVMRRYVGRLLV
+9 RGVRRRYFGRLV
-22 LVAVSA
+22 ILVAFA
-28 VWMGAIGWRLYEL
+28 GVWMGAIGWRLLDL
-41 QIRGA
+41 QIRDA
-46 DAYRERAARQ
+46 DTYRERAARQ
-56 QQSEVV
+56 QRSEVV

-77 LAVSVETRTLYAETA
+77 MAVSVETRTLYAETA
-92 KVDNPAALAAEVA
+92 KVDDPASLAATIA
-105 PLVGRTK
+105 PLVGRSE

-119 QKPGHVPLARKLDRD
+119 QKSGHVPLARKLDRD

-141 SAFPGLY
+141 TAFPGLY

-153 KRQYPMGSL
+153 KREYPMGSL

-179 ELRYDEEVAGESVKR
+179 ELRYDDEVAGEAVSR
-194 HVLRDGQQRVRV
+194 HVLRDGQQRLVV
-206 IAGSLGEPKPGADL
+206 VAGSLGEPKAGADL

-232 ERALRETIEWSKAS
+232 ERALRETIESWKAK

-254 PDDSRVLA
+254 PEDSAVLA

-267 TFDPMRFGDFG
+267 AFDPNQFGDFG
-278 PNERR
+278 PDERR
-283 NRALQDSYEPGST
+283 NRVIQDSYEPGST
-296 FKTITVA
+296 FKTITAA

-319 GNGWIRVGKARINDH
+319 GNGFIRVGKARIRDH
-334 RPFPELTFRT
+334 KPFPELTFRT

-358 LLAGEETMQNLVTA
+358 QLVGGETLQQLIAT
-372 FGFGVATGID
+372 FGFGAATGID
-382 VGGEHPGI
+382 IGGEHPGI
-390 VPLRVWDRETTA
+390 VPLRVWDIETTA

-422 AIANGGVWN
+422 AIANGGTWN
-431 QPYVVRA
+431 QPYLVRA
-438 MEREG
+438 LEHEG
-443 EIVDLRP
+443 ETVDARP
-450 KDRSRRVISKATAFQ
+450 TGRSRRVISKSTAYQ
-465 VIRLLEEVVVSG
+465 VVRLLEEVVVSG

-498 SDSTGYSETG
+498 SDSGGYSETG

-516 APARAPRLI
+516 APARAPRLV

-569 SQPVWLRPAEPES
+569 SQPVWLRPAEPA
-582 PQEPVEVR
+582 EVK
-590 VATAAGEEEAAPED
+590 VAKAAGEEDDKGED

-610 LWTAPGS
+610 LWTAKASG
-617 S
+617 

>member
-9 RGVMRRYVGRLLV
+9 RGMRRRYVGRLTILV
-22 LVAVSA
+22 VVAGL
-28 VWMGAIGWRLYEL
+28 WMGAIGWKLFDL

-46 DAYRERAARQ
+46 GKYREQAMRQ
-56 QQSEVV
+56 QRSEVV
-62 LNPKRG
+62 LNPNRG

-77 LAVSVETRTLYAETA
+77 MAVSVETRTLYAETA
-92 KVDNPAALAAEVA
+92 KVTDPATLAAAIA
-105 PLVGRTK
+105 PLVGGTE

-134 VADGIDL
+134 LAMGIDL

-153 KRQYPMGSL
+153 KREYPMGSL

-173 RSLAGL
+173 RSLAGI
-179 ELRYDEEVAGESVKR
+179 ELRYEDEVAGESVRR
-194 HVLRDGQQRVRV
+194 HVLRDGQQRLVV
-206 IAGSLGEPKPGADL
+206 VAGSLGEPKPGADL

-232 ERALRETIEWSKAS
+232 ERALRETIEWSKAK

-254 PDDSRVLA
+254 PEDSAVLA

-267 TFDPMRFGDFG
+267 AFDPNRFGDFG
-278 PNERR
+278 PGERR

-296 FKTITVA
+296 FKTITAA

-313 DQIMDC
+313 DQILDC
-319 GNGWIRVGKARINDH
+319 GNGSIRVGKARIKDH
-334 RPFPELTFRT
+334 KPFPELPFRT

-358 LLAGEETMQNLVTA
+358 LLAGEQTMRDLVSA
-372 FGFGVATGID
+372 FGFGAATGVD

-390 VPLRVWDRETTA
+390 VPRRVWDRETTA

-431 QPYVVRA
+431 QPYIVRA
-438 MEREG
+438 LEREG
-443 EIVDLRP
+443 DIVDLRP
-450 KDRSRRVISKATAFQ
+450 TDRSRRVISKSTAYR
-465 VIRLLEEVVVSG
+465 VVRLLEEVVVSG

-498 SDSTGYSETG
+498 SDSGGYSETG

-516 APARAPRLI
+516 APSRAPRLV

-557 LGATPSRQPMGW
+557 LGASPSSQPMGW
-569 SQPVWLRPAEPES
+569 SQPAWLRPSELED
-582 PQEPVEVR
+582 VK
-590 VATAAGEEEAAPED
+590 VAGAVEEENGEQGE
-604 TETEGE
+604 TGTEGE
-610 LWTAPGS
+610 LWTAKAS

>member
-9 RGVMRRYVGRLLV
+9 RGVRRRYFGRLVIL
-22 LVAVSA
+22 LAFA
-28 VWMGAIGWRLYEL
+28 GVWMGAIGWRLLDL
-41 QIRGA
+41 QIQDA
-46 DAYRERAARQ
+46 DMYRERAARQ
-56 QQSEVV
+56 QRSEVV

-77 LAVSVETRTLYAETA
+77 MAVSVETRTLYAETA
-92 KVDNPAALAAEVA
+92 KVDDPASLAARIA
-105 PLVGRTK
+105 PLVGRSE

-119 QKPGHVPLARKLDRD
+119 QKSGHVPLARKLDRD

-141 SAFPGLY
+141 TAFPGLY

-153 KRQYPMGSL
+153 KREYPMGSL

-179 ELRYDEEVAGESVKR
+179 ELRYDDEVAGEAVSR
-194 HVLRDGQQRVRV
+194 HVLRDGQQRLVV
-206 IAGSLGEPKPGADL
+206 VAGSLGEPKAGADL

-232 ERALRETIEWSKAS
+232 ERVLRETIESWKAK

-254 PDDSRVLA
+254 PEDSAVLA

-267 TFDPMRFGDFG
+267 AFDPNQFGNFG
-278 PNERR
+278 PDERR
-283 NRALQDSYEPGST
+283 NRVIQDSYEPGST
-296 FKTITVA
+296 FKTITAA

-319 GNGWIRVGKARINDH
+319 GNGFIRVGKARIRDH
-334 RPFPELTFRT
+334 KPFPELTFRT

-358 LLAGEETMQNLVTA
+358 QLVGGETLQQLIAT
-372 FGFGVATGID
+372 FGFGAATGID
-382 VGGEHPGI
+382 IGGEHPGI
-390 VPLRVWDRETTA
+390 VPLRVWDIETTA

-422 AIANGGVWN
+422 AIANGGTWN
-431 QPYVVRA
+431 QPYLVRA
-438 MEREG
+438 LEHEG
-443 EIVDLRP
+443 ETVDARP
-450 KDRSRRVISKATAFQ
+450 TGRTRRVISKSTAYQ
-465 VIRLLEEVVVSG
+465 VVRLLEEVVVSG

-498 SDSTGYSETG
+498 SDSGGYSETG

-516 APARAPRLI
+516 APARAPRLV

-569 SQPVWLRPAEPES
+569 NQPVWLRPAEPA
-582 PQEPVEVR
+582 EVK
-590 VATAAGEEEAAPED
+590 VAKAAGEEDDKGEN

-610 LWTAPGS
+610 LWTAKASG
-617 S
+617 

>member
-9 RGVMRRYVGRLLV
+9 RGVRRRYFGRLV
-22 LVAVSA
+22 ILVAFA
-28 VWMGAIGWRLYEL
+28 GVWMGAIGWRLLDL
-41 QIRGA
+41 QIRDA
-46 DAYRERAARQ
+46 DTYRERAARQ
-56 QQSEVV
+56 QRSEVV

-77 LAVSVETRTLYAETA
+77 MAVSVETRTLYAETA
-92 KVDNPAALAAEVA
+92 KVDDPASLAATIA
-105 PLVGRTK
+105 PLVGRSE

-119 QKPGHVPLARKLDRD
+119 QKSGHVPLARKLDRD

-141 SAFPGLY
+141 TDFPGLY

-153 KRQYPMGSL
+153 KREYPMGSL

-179 ELRYDEEVAGESVKR
+179 ELRYDDEVAGEAVSR
-194 HVLRDGQQRVRV
+194 HVLRDGQQRLVV
-206 IAGSLGEPKPGADL
+206 VAGSLGEPKAGADL

-232 ERALRETIEWSKAS
+232 ERVLRETIESWKAK

-254 PDDSRVLA
+254 PEDSAVLA

-267 TFDPMRFGDFG
+267 AFDPNQFGDFG
-278 PNERR
+278 PDERR
-283 NRALQDSYEPGST
+283 NRVIQDSYEPGST
-296 FKTITVA
+296 FKTITAA

-319 GNGWIRVGKARINDH
+319 GNGFIRVGKARIRDH
-334 RPFPELTFRT
+334 KPFPELTFRT

-358 LLAGEETMQNLVTA
+358 QLVGGETLQQLIAT
-372 FGFGVATGID
+372 FGFGAATGID
-382 VGGEHPGI
+382 IGGEHPGI
-390 VPLRVWDRETTA
+390 VPLRVWDIETTA

-422 AIANGGVWN
+422 AIANGGTWN
-431 QPYVVRA
+431 QPYLVRA
-438 MEREG
+438 LEHEG
-443 EIVDLRP
+443 ETVDARP
-450 KDRSRRVISKATAFQ
+450 TGRSRRVISKSTAYQ
-465 VIRLLEEVVVSG
+465 VVRLLEEVVVSG

-498 SDSTGYSETG
+498 SDSGGYSETG

-516 APARAPRLI
+516 APARAPRLV

-569 SQPVWLRPAEPES
+569 SQPVWLRPAEPA
-582 PQEPVEVR
+582 EVK
-590 VATAAGEEEAAPED
+590 VAKAAGEEDDKGED

-610 LWTAPGS
+610 LWTAKASG
-617 S
+617 

>member
-9 RGVMRRYVGRLLV
+9 RGVRRRYFGRLV
-22 LVAVSA
+22 ILVAFA
-28 VWMGAIGWRLYEL
+28 GVWMGAIGWRLLDL
-41 QIRGA
+41 QIRDA
-46 DAYRERAARQ
+46 DTYRERAARQ
-56 QQSEVV
+56 QRSEVV

-77 LAVSVETRTLYAETA
+77 MAVSVETRTLYAETA
-92 KVDNPAALAAEVA
+92 KVDDPASLAATIA
-105 PLVGRTK
+105 PLVGRSE

-119 QKPGHVPLARKLDRD
+119 QKSGHVPLARKLDRD

-141 SAFPGLY
+141 TAFPGLY

-173 RSLAGL
+173 RSLAGI
-179 ELRYDEEVAGESVKR
+179 ELRYDDEVAGEAVSR
-194 HVLRDGQQRVRV
+194 HVLRDGQQRLVV
-206 IAGSLGEPKPGADL
+206 VAGSLGEPKAGADL

-232 ERALRETIEWSKAS
+232 ERVLRETIESWKAK

-254 PDDSRVLA
+254 PEDSAVLA
-262 MASYP
+262 MASWP
-267 TFDPMRFGDFG
+267 AFDPNRFGDFG
-278 PNERR
+278 PDERR
-283 NRALQDSYEPGST
+283 NRVIQDSYEPGST
-296 FKTITVA
+296 FKTITAA

-319 GNGWIRVGKARINDH
+319 GNGFIRVGKARIRDH
-334 RPFPELTFRT
+334 KPFPELTFRT

-358 LLAGEETMQNLVTA
+358 QLVGGEPLQQLIAT
-372 FGFGVATGID
+372 FGFGAATGID
-382 VGGEHPGI
+382 IGGEHPGI
-390 VPLRVWDRETTA
+390 VPPRAWDIETTA

-422 AIANGGVWN
+422 AIANGGTWN
-431 QPYVVRA
+431 QPYLVKA
-438 MEREG
+438 LEREG
-443 EIVDLRP
+443 ETVDARP
-450 KDRSRRVISKATAFQ
+450 TGRSRRVISKSTAYQ
-465 VIRLLEEVVVSG
+465 VVRLLEEVVVSG

-498 SDSTGYSETG
+498 SDAGGYSETG

-516 APARAPRLI
+516 APARAPRLV

-569 SQPVWLRPAEPES
+569 SQPVWLRPAEPA
-582 PQEPVEVR
+582 EVK
-590 VATAAGEEEAAPED
+590 VAKAADEEDDKEED
-604 TETEGE
+604 TGTEGE
-610 LWTAPGS
+610 SWTAKASG
-617 S
+617 

>member
-9 RGVMRRYVGRLLV
+9 RGIRRRYVGRLTI
-22 LVAVSA
+22 LVAVA
-28 VWMGAIGWRLYEL
+28 GLWLGAIGWKLFDL

-46 DAYRERAARQ
+46 EQYREQAMRQ
-56 QQSEVV
+56 QRSEVV
-62 LNPKRG
+62 LNPNRG

-77 LAVSVETRTLYAETA
+77 MAVSVETRTLYAETA
-92 KVDNPAALAAEVA
+92 KVDDPAALAAAIA
-105 PLVGRTK
+105 PLVGRTE

-134 VADGIDL
+134 LAKGIDL

-153 KRQYPMGSL
+153 KREYPMGSL

-173 RSLAGL
+173 RSLAGI
-179 ELRYDEEVAGESVKR
+179 ELRYEDEVAGESVRR
-194 HVLRDGQQRVRV
+194 HVLRDGQQRLVV
-206 IAGSLGEPKPGADL
+206 VAGSLGEPKPGADL

-232 ERALRETIEWSKAS
+232 ERALRETIEWSKAK
-246 AGNVVILA
+246 AGNVVVLA
-254 PDDSRVLA
+254 PEDSAVLA

-267 TFDPMRFGDFG
+267 AFDPNHFGEFG
-278 PNERR
+278 PDERR
-283 NRALQDSYEPGST
+283 NRVLQDSYEPGST
-296 FKTITVA
+296 FKTITA
-303 GAFER
+303 AAAFER

-313 DQIMDC
+313 DQIIDC
-319 GNGWIRVGKARINDH
+319 GNGWIRVGKARIKDH
-334 RPFPELTFRT
+334 KPFPELTFRT

-358 LLAGEETMQNLVTA
+358 QLAGGQTMRDLVSA

-382 VGGEHPGI
+382 IGGEHPGI
-390 VPLRVWDRETTA
+390 VPRRVWDRETTA

-431 QPYVVRA
+431 QPYIVRA
-438 MEREG
+438 LGREG
-443 EIVDLRP
+443 EIVDVRP
-450 KDRSRRVISKATAFQ
+450 TDRSRRVISKSTAYG
-465 VIRLLEEVVVSG
+465 VVRLLEEVVVSG

-498 SDSTGYSETG
+498 SDSGGYSETG

-516 APARAPRLI
+516 APARSPRLV

-557 LGATPSRQPMGW
+557 LGAPPSSQPMGW
-569 SQPVWLRPAEPES
+569 SQPVWLRPAEPE
-582 PQEPVEVR
+582 EVQ
-590 VATAAGEEEAAPED
+590 VAGGEENVEQGEPG
-604 TETEGE
+604 TEGE
-610 LWTAPGS
+610 LWTAKAS

>member
-9 RGVMRRYVGRLLV
+9 RGVRRRYFGRLII
-22 LVAVSA
+22 LVAFA
-28 VWMGAIGWRLYEL
+28 GVWMGAIGWRLLDL
-41 QIRGA
+41 QIRDA
-46 DAYRERAARQ
+46 DTYRERAARQ
-56 QQSEVV
+56 QRSEVV

-77 LAVSVETRTLYAETA
+77 MAVSVETRTLYAETA
-92 KVDNPAALAAEVA
+92 KVDDPGSLAATIA
-105 PLVGRTK
+105 PLVGRSG

-119 QKPGHVPLARKLDRD
+119 QKSGHVPLARKLDRD

-141 SAFPGLY
+141 TAFPGLY

-153 KRQYPMGSL
+153 KREYPMGSL

-179 ELRYDEEVAGESVKR
+179 ELRYDDEVAGEAVSR
-194 HVLRDGQQRVRV
+194 HVLRDGQQRLVV
-206 IAGSLGEPKPGADL
+206 VAGSLGEPKAGADL

-232 ERALRETIEWSKAS
+232 ERALRETIESWKAK

-254 PDDSRVLA
+254 PEDSAVLA
-262 MASYP
+262 MASWP
-267 TFDPMRFGDFG
+267 AFDPNRFGDFG
-278 PNERR
+278 PDERR
-283 NRALQDSYEPGST
+283 NRVIQDSYEPGST
-296 FKTITVA
+296 FKTITAA

-319 GNGWIRVGKARINDH
+319 GNGFIRVGKARIRDH
-334 RPFPELTFRT
+334 KPFPELTFRT

-358 LLAGEETMQNLVTA
+358 QLVGGETLQQLIAT
-372 FGFGVATGID
+372 FGFGAATGID
-382 VGGEHPGI
+382 IGGEHPGI
-390 VPLRVWDRETTA
+390 VPPRVWDIETTA

-422 AIANGGVWN
+422 AIANGGTWN
-431 QPYVVRA
+431 QPYLVRA
-438 MEREG
+438 LEREG
-443 EIVDLRP
+443 ETVDARP
-450 KDRSRRVISKATAFQ
+450 TGRSRRVISKSTAYQ
-465 VIRLLEEVVVSG
+465 VVRLLEEVVVSG

-498 SDSTGYSETG
+498 PDSGGYSETG

-516 APARAPRLI
+516 APARAPRLV

-569 SQPVWLRPAEPES
+569 SQPVWLRPAEPA
-582 PQEPVEVR
+582 EVK
-590 VATAAGEEEAAPED
+590 VAKAAGEEDDKGED

-610 LWTAPGS
+610 LWTAKASG
-617 S
+617 

>member
-1 MNALGPRA
+1 VNALGPRA
-9 RGVMRRYVGRLLV
+9 RGVRRRYFGRLV
-22 LVAVSA
+22 ILVAFA
-28 VWMGAIGWRLYEL
+28 GVWMGAIGWRLLDL
-41 QIRGA
+41 QIRDA
-46 DAYRERAARQ
+46 DTYRERAARQ
-56 QQSEVV
+56 QRSEVV

-77 LAVSVETRTLYAETA
+77 MAVSVETRTLYAETA
-92 KVDNPAALAAEVA
+92 KVDDPASLAATIA
-105 PLVGRTK
+105 PLVGRSE

-119 QKPGHVPLARKLDRD
+119 QKSGHVPLARKLDRD

-141 SAFPGLY
+141 TAFPGLY

-153 KRQYPMGSL
+153 KREYPMGSL

-179 ELRYDEEVAGESVKR
+179 ELRYDDEVAGEAVSR
-194 HVLRDGQQRVRV
+194 HVLRDGQQRLVV
-206 IAGSLGEPKPGADL
+206 VAGSLGEPKAGADL

-232 ERALRETIEWSKAS
+232 ERALRETIESWKAK

-254 PDDSRVLA
+254 PEDSAVLA

-267 TFDPMRFGDFG
+267 AFDPNQFGDFG
-278 PNERR
+278 PDERR
-283 NRALQDSYEPGST
+283 NRVIQDSYEPGST
-296 FKTITVA
+296 FKTITAA

-319 GNGWIRVGKARINDH
+319 GNGFIRVGKARIRDH
-334 RPFPELTFRT
+334 KPFPELTFRT

-358 LLAGEETMQNLVTA
+358 QLVGGETLQQLIAT
-372 FGFGVATGID
+372 FGFGAATGID
-382 VGGEHPGI
+382 IGGEHPGI
-390 VPLRVWDRETTA
+390 VPLRVWGIETTA

-422 AIANGGVWN
+422 AIANGGTWN
-431 QPYVVRA
+431 QPYLVRA
-438 MEREG
+438 LEHEG
-443 EIVDLRP
+443 ETVDARP
-450 KDRSRRVISKATAFQ
+450 TGRSRRVISKSTAYQ
-465 VIRLLEEVVVSG
+465 VVRLLEEVVVSG

-498 SDSTGYSETG
+498 SDSGGYSETG

-516 APARAPRLI
+516 APARAPRLV

-569 SQPVWLRPAEPES
+569 SQPVWLRPAEPA
-582 PQEPVEVR
+582 EVK
-590 VATAAGEEEAAPED
+590 VAKAAGEEDDKGED

-610 LWTAPGS
+610 LWTAKASG
-617 S
+617 

>member
-1 MNALGPRA
+1 
-9 RGVMRRYVGRLLV
+9 LV
-22 LVAVSA
+22 ILVAFSGL
-28 VWMGAIGWRLYEL
+28 WMGAISWRLLDL
-41 QIRGA
+41 QIRDA
-46 DAYRERAARQ
+46 DTYRERAARQ
-56 QQSEVV
+56 QRSEVV

-77 LAVSVETRTLYAETA
+77 MAVSVETRTLYAETA
-92 KVDNPAALAAEVA
+92 KVADPAALAATIA
-105 PLVGRTK
+105 PLVGRSE

-119 QKPGHVPLARKLDRD
+119 QKSGHVPLARKLDRD
-134 VADGIDL
+134 LADGIDL

-153 KRQYPMGSL
+153 KREYPMGSL

-179 ELRYDEEVAGESVKR
+179 ELRYDDEVAGEAVRR
-194 HVLRDGQQRVRV
+194 HVLRDGQQRLVV
-206 IAGSLGEPKPGADL
+206 VAGSLGEPKAGADL

-232 ERALRETIEWSKAS
+232 ERVLRETIEAWKAR

-254 PDDSRVLA
+254 PEDSAVLA

-267 TFDPMRFGDFG
+267 AFDPNQFGDFG
-278 PNERR
+278 PDERR
-283 NRALQDSYEPGST
+283 NRAIQDSYEPGST
-296 FKTITVA
+296 FKTITAA

-319 GNGWIRVGKARINDH
+319 GNGFIRVGKARIRDH
-334 RPFPELTFRT
+334 KPFPELTFRT

-358 LLAGEETMQNLVTA
+358 QLVGGGTLQDLITR
-372 FGFGVATGID
+372 FGFGAATGID

-390 VPLRVWDRETTA
+390 VPLRVWDIETTA

-422 AIANGGVWN
+422 AIANGGTWN
-431 QPYVVRA
+431 QPYIVRA
-438 MEREG
+438 LEREG
-443 EIVDLRP
+443 ETVDVRP
-450 KDRSRRVISKATAFQ
+450 TARSRRVISKSTAYQ

-498 SDSTGYSETG
+498 SDSGGYSETG

-516 APARAPRLI
+516 APARAPRLV

-569 SQPVWLRPAEPES
+569 SQPVWLLPAEP
-582 PQEPVEVR
+582 PEVK
-590 VATAAGEEEAAPED
+590 VAEAVGEEDDKEEN

-610 LWTAPGS
+610 SWTAKASG
-617 S
+617 